1 MIKNLV
7 LVLLALGLLFGGI
20 FGWKY
25 YQGQQ
30 QSGTRSMMPAV
41 VSSQLVRQD
50 SWQPSLPAVGSITPI
65 RGVVISSEL
74 AGVIREI
81 HFDSGQA
88 VTANDLLVQFD
99 VEVDVAEAVA
109 LDAERKLA
117 ETTRDRLKKVVASNL
132 GSRSDLDEAEA
143 QVDTT
148 RARVAAKQATIRKKS
163 VRAPFAGELGIRR
176 INPGQYLAAGD
187 PIIELVDLNP
197 IYAEFTLPERYLS
210 EVAVGQDVIVTV
222 AAWPDQEF
230 PGKISAI
237 SPNIERSS
245 RSVPIRA
252 ILQNPDR
259 RLHPGMFAEVHT
271 RLAERSEVLTIPE
284 RAISYNPYGN
294 SVYVVSTDQGNKTVN
309 RVQVTTGNVTDGQVE
324 ILSGLDAGAEIV
336 TDGHHKLRN
345 GQSVTVD
352 NSSLPDGTGS
362 SQ

>member
-25 YQGQQ
+25 FNGQQ
-30 QSGTRSMMPAV
+30 NTGARSMPSTV
-41 VSSQLVRQD
+41 VSTQIVRQE
-50 SWQPSLPAVGSITPI
+50 SWQPSLPAVGSISPI

-74 AGVIREI
+74 AGVVRAM
-81 HFDSGQA
+81 HFDSGQLVDA
-88 VTANDLLVQFD
+88 DDLLVQFD
-99 VEVDVAEAVA
+99 DEVDVAEALA

-117 ETTRDRLKKVVASNL
+117 ESTRDRLQKIVASNL
-132 GSRSDLDEAEA
+132 GSKSDLDEAQA
-143 QVDTT
+143 QVDST

-187 PIIELVDLNP
+187 PIIDLVDLDP
-197 IYAEFTLPERYLS
+197 IYAEFTLPERFLS
-210 EVAVGQDVIVTV
+210 EIAVGQEVEVTV

-245 RSVPIRA
+245 RSVPVRA

-259 RLHPGMFAEVHT
+259 RLHPGMFAEVNAKLPQ
-271 RLAERSEVLTIPE
+271 RENILTIPE

-294 SVYVVSTDQGNKTVN
+294 SVFIVVTDQDNKTVK
-309 RVQVTTGNVTDGQVE
+309 RVQINTGNVTDGRVE
-324 ILSGLDAGAEIV
+324 ILSGLEAGAEVV

-345 GQSVTVD
+345 GQPVTVD
-352 NSSLPDGTGS
+352 NSSLPDDTGS
-362 SQ
+362 QQ